1 MNTSIYSDLVA
12 SDIVVLTSLEKYMA
26 SRDITPDKVRQG
38 EYLHYYEKC
47 RDAFYSDIAQRTP
60 RIVAYINKVSA
71 DDDRG
76 NALKLALCNHMR
88 NRTFME
94 ILMRYLAPEKN
105 NVVNGLVGAFI
116 CEAVRLYQEDCEK
129 KDKVDAE
136 AVNELR
142 KKGDKSVP
150 PPKSNID
157 PEIMEMMLSA
167 GRNLLA
173 PYYSYVQ
180 SKCIN
185 MQDGHILAIA
195 ALLAMGTEDT
205 VPAIIESDIA
215 VTADILNCPLLENDS
230 MSHIVVGVLRM
241 QKSDYVKLSVNQT
254 KFVESL
260 IKWLY
265 KKLDSMMMDQCLQLL
280 VFAYGSC
287 APSDYVK
294 TCLIQLKDC
303 GTQYP
308 NLRQVAVSLK
318 LTGGTK

>member
-1 MNTSIYSDLVA
+1 MNTSIYSDLIA
-12 SDIVVLTSLEKYMA
+12 SDVVVLSPLEKYME
-26 SRDITPDKVRQG
+26 SRGVTPSTVRQD
-38 EYLHYYEKC
+38 EYLYYYEKC
-47 RDAFYSDIAQRTP
+47 RDAFYSDIAQRTS
-60 RIVAYINKVSA
+60 RIVAYINKVDEN
-71 DDDRG
+71 DDKG
-76 NALKLALCNHMR
+76 NALKLALCKHMR
-88 NRTFME
+88 NRDFIN
-94 ILMRYLAPEKN
+94 ILRKQLKVENN

-116 CEAVRLYQEDCEK
+116 CEAVRAYQEECAKLDAA
-129 KDKVDAE
+129 DAE
-136 AVNELR
+136 AAKDA
-142 KKGDKSVP
+142 KKKDDKATAP
-150 PPKSNID
+150 LKSHVD

-167 GRNLLA
+167 GRDLLA

-185 MQDGHILAIA
+185 MQDGHVLAIA
-195 ALLAMGTEDT
+195 ALLAMGTEET

-215 VTADILNCPLLENDS
+215 VTADILNCPLIDNDS
-230 MSHIVVGVLRM
+230 MTHIVTGVLRM
-241 QKSDYVKLSVNQT
+241 QKADYVKLSVNQT

-265 KKLDSMMMDQCLQLL
+265 KKLDSMMMDQCLTLL

-287 APSDYVK
+287 VPTDYAK

-308 NLRQVAVSLK
+308 NLRQVAISLK